1 MTGGPPWPE
10 LVLVAAVA
18 EDGTIGLGGAVP
30 WKLPLDQARFK
41 ALTWGHVVLM
51 GRRTWES
58 LPRRP
63 LPGRDNVVLTRRS
76 GYAAPGARTARSLE
90 EALAAC
96 GASGVFVIGGAQVF
110 AQTIEMA
117 RRLVLTRVP
126 GRYGGEARFPPIPA
140 GFRLA
145 SREEIG
151 GTEPFAVETW
161 ESPGG

>member
-1 MTGGPPWPE
+1 MTGGNPRPE
-10 LVLVAAVA
+10 LILVAAVA
-18 EDGTIGLGGAVP
+18 EDGTIGLGGTLP
-30 WKLPLDQARFK
+30 WNLPLDRARFK

-51 GRRTWES
+51 GRKTWES

-76 GYAAPGARTARSLE
+76 GYDAPGARTARSLE

-96 GASGVFVIGGAQVF
+96 GASWVFVIGGAEVF
-110 AQTIEMA
+110 AQTIGKA

-126 GRYGGEARFPPIPA
+126 GRFGGEARFPPIPG

-145 SREEIG
+145 SREQIG
-151 GTEPFAVETW
+151 GPEPLAVETW
-161 ESPGG
+161 ERTGG